1 MTIFHEPITLDKKVS
16 GKNLGGVLIVTQTCL
31 FPKIH
36 PWKLVLANFYLQGIR
51 FIHVDYWNLIC
62 EVPSFRFLQP
72 QKEWVFKQN
81 EVINASF
88 YNFRWKYIILYIK
101 ITFNVAFSFVFEPSE
116 VLWSVWEVPNMTTDI
131 SNFTRWIW
139 FRRTKKNS

>member
-51 FIHVDYWNLIC
+51 FIHVDCWNLNG
-62 EVPSFRFLQP
+62 EVPSFGNMGL
-72 QKEWVFKQN
+72 
-81 EVINASF
+81 
-88 YNFRWKYIILYIK
+88 NFIWKYCD
-101 ITFNVAFSFVFEPSE
+101 FE
-116 VLWSVWEVPNMTTDI
+116 N
-131 SNFTRWIW
+131 
-139 FRRTKKNS
+139 K